1 MPVCVLDASVTIA
14 VLIEEDRSEEARSI
28 VRRIVDDCAEVPSL
42 WYFEV
47 GNVLLLAERRRA
59 LTASA
64 RRDHLQDLARLPIV
78 IDHEATRRAWSETMA
93 LAERHGLSLYD
104 ASYLELSQRR
114 QLPLAS
120 FDAALRRA
128 AKAANVPLL

>member
-1 MPVCVLDASVTIA
+1 MPVCVLDASVAIA
-14 VLIEEDRSEEARSI
+14 LLIEEDRSEEARAI
-28 VRRIVDDCAEVPSL
+28 VRHIIDDCAEVPGL

-47 GNVLLLAERRRA
+47 GNVLLVAERRRA
-59 LTASA
+59 LTAAA

-78 IDHEATRRAWSETMA
+78 IDHEATGHVWGDTMA

-128 AKAANVPLL
+128 ARATNVPLL